1 MVLNQSILISI
12 GFTCVTI
19 ILVFLYFK
27 RKMSSLEFKLNSLY
41 TLIEEHTN
49 EKKQMQETN
58 VPGSYQ
64 NNPEESKV
72 INLIPVSDNELSS
85 SEEEFTT
92 EEEEEE
98 YEPEEEHQE
107 NNTNTVNID
116 NVVNN
121 LNLDINDKIG
131 IEEINVSDLD
141 NENSKLLILKNTIDQ
156 LESQVID
163 DLGDMSEITEP
174 SDIEEE
180 TKNVVLEKTIN
191 ELGNINLSKL
201 TVPKLKE
208 LVKNHKLHETP
219 SKLKKTELVSLLEK
233 YQ

>member
-58 VPGSYQ
+58 VTSSYQ

-85 SEEEFTT
+85 SDEEFTT

-98 YEPEEEHQE
+98 YEPEDEQQE

-121 LNLDINDKIG
+121 LNLDIDDKLG

-141 NENSKLLILKNTIDQ
+141 NQNSKLLILKNTIDQ

-180 TKNVVLEKTIN
+180 TKKVILEKTIN
-191 ELGNINLSKL
+191 ELENINLSKL

-233 YQ
+233 HQ

>member
-1 MVLNQSILISI
+1 MILNQQLLISI
-12 GFTCVTI
+12 GFTCVTT

-58 VPGSYQ
+58 VTSSYQ
-64 NNPEESKV
+64 NNPEKSKV

-92 EEEEEE
+92 EEEE
-98 YEPEEEHQE
+98 YEPEEEQQE
-107 NNTNTVNID
+107 NNTSTVNID
-116 NVVNN
+116 TVVNN
-121 LNLDINDKIG
+121 LNLDIDEKLG

-141 NENSKLLILKNTIDQ
+141 NQNSKLLILKNTIDQ

-180 TKNVVLEKTIN
+180 TKKIVLEKTIN
-191 ELGNINLSKL
+191 ELENINLSKL

-219 SKLKKTELVSLLEK
+219 SKLKKPELVSLLEK
-233 YQ
+233 HQ

>member
-1 MVLNQSILISI
+1 MILNQPLLISI
-12 GFTCVTI
+12 GFTCVTT

-41 TLIEEHTN
+41 TLIEQHTN
-49 EKKQMQETN
+49 EKKQMQETS
-58 VPGSYQ
+58 VASVQ
-64 NNPEESKV
+64 NNQQENKV
-72 INLIPVSDNELSS
+72 INLIPVSDNEFSS
-85 SEEEFTT
+85 SDEEFTT

-98 YEPEEEHQE
+98 YEPEEVQE
-107 NNTNTVNID
+107 NVDSTVNID

-121 LNLDINDKIG
+121 LNVDKMG
-131 IEEINVSDLD
+131 IEEINVTELE
-141 NENSKLLILKNTIDQ
+141 NENSKLLILKDTIEQ

-174 SDIEEE
+174 SDIEDDNKKIILDQTIDE
-180 TKNVVLEKTIN
+180 LE
-191 ELGNINLSKL
+191 NINLSKL

-233 YQ
+233 HQ

>member
-1 MVLNQSILISI
+1 MILNQPLLISI
-12 GFTCVTI
+12 GFTCVTT

-41 TLIEEHTN
+41 TLIEQHTN
-49 EKKQMQETN
+49 EKKQMQETS
-58 VPGSYQ
+58 VASVQ
-64 NNPEESKV
+64 NNQQENKV
-72 INLIPVSDNELSS
+72 INLIPVSDNEFSS
-85 SEEEFTT
+85 SDEEFTT

-98 YEPEEEHQE
+98 EYEPEEVQQE
-107 NNTNTVNID
+107 NVDSTVNID

-121 LNLDINDKIG
+121 LNVDKMG
-131 IEEINVSDLD
+131 IEEINVTELE
-141 NENSKLLILKNTIDQ
+141 NENSKLLILKDTIEQ

-174 SDIEEE
+174 SDIEDDNKKIILDQTIDE
-180 TKNVVLEKTIN
+180 LE
-191 ELGNINLSKL
+191 NINLSKL

-233 YQ
+233 HQ

>member
-1 MVLNQSILISI
+1 MILNQPLLISI
-12 GFTCVTI
+12 GFTCVTT

-41 TLIEEHTN
+41 TLIEQHTN
-49 EKKQMQETN
+49 EKKQMQETS
-58 VPGSYQ
+58 VASVQ
-64 NNPEESKV
+64 NNQQENKV
-72 INLIPVSDNELSS
+72 INLIPVSDNEFSS
-85 SEEEFTT
+85 SDEEFTT
-92 EEEEEE
+92 EEEEE
-98 YEPEEEHQE
+98 YEPEEVQQE
-107 NNTNTVNID
+107 NVDSTVNID

-121 LNLDINDKIG
+121 LNVDKMG
-131 IEEINVSDLD
+131 IEEINVTELE
-141 NENSKLLILKNTIDQ
+141 NENSKLLILKDTIEQ

-174 SDIEEE
+174 SDIEEDNKKIILDRTIDE
-180 TKNVVLEKTIN
+180 LE
-191 ELGNINLSKL
+191 NINLSKL

-233 YQ
+233 HQ

>member
-1 MVLNQSILISI
+1 MILNQPLLISI
-12 GFTCVTI
+12 GFTCVTT

-41 TLIEEHTN
+41 TLIEQHTN
-49 EKKQMQETN
+49 EKKQMQETS
-58 VPGSYQ
+58 VASVQ
-64 NNPEESKV
+64 NNQQENKV
-72 INLIPVSDNELSS
+72 INLIPVSDNEFSS
-85 SEEEFTT
+85 SDEEFTT

-98 YEPEEEHQE
+98 YEPEEVQQE
-107 NNTNTVNID
+107 NVDSTVNID

-121 LNLDINDKIG
+121 LNVDKMG
-131 IEEINVSDLD
+131 IEEINVTELE
-141 NENSKLLILKNTIDQ
+141 NENSKLLILKDTIEQ

-174 SDIEEE
+174 SDIEEDNKKIILDRTIDE
-180 TKNVVLEKTIN
+180 LE
-191 ELGNINLSKL
+191 NINLSKL

-233 YQ
+233 HQ

>member
-1 MVLNQSILISI
+1 MILNQPLLISI
-12 GFTCVTI
+12 GFTCVTT

-41 TLIEEHTN
+41 TLIEQHTN
-49 EKKQMQETN
+49 EKKQMQETS
-58 VPGSYQ
+58 VASVQ
-64 NNPEESKV
+64 NNQQENKV
-72 INLIPVSDNELSS
+72 INLIPVSDNEFSS
-85 SEEEFTT
+85 SDEEFTT

-98 YEPEEEHQE
+98 YEPEEVQQE
-107 NNTNTVNID
+107 NVDSTVNID

-121 LNLDINDKIG
+121 LNVDKMG
-131 IEEINVSDLD
+131 IEEINVTELE
-141 NENSKLLILKNTIDQ
+141 NENSKLLILKDTIEQ

-174 SDIEEE
+174 SDIEDDNKKIILDQTIDE
-180 TKNVVLEKTIN
+180 LE
-191 ELGNINLSKL
+191 NINLSKL

-233 YQ
+233 HQ